1 MRTLARE
8 AVFKYNYSKLFNSD
22 DEGLFDV
29 LIKDFNDDDKNFAT
43 ALNNAVNT
51 HKEDFLNEIFDR
63 VDWQSFTNHNVSTTS
78 HSDIRELITD
88 LTNRLNTLANSDDV
102 TLDQMSELVA
112 YIKNNRGLIDGI
124 TTSKINVADI
134 VDNLTTASSNKVL
147 SANQGVVLKS
157 LIGTE
162 VKKVQDT
169 IGAIESGKTVVGMLA
184 EMRQAYENGESQA
197 LSKAKDYTDAEINK
211 VKSTI
216 GTVTEGKTVMELLA
230 ESRTT
235 AESNAKTYAE
245 GLVMTD
251 GVAKFEAVG
260 VAAGLVDGL
269 ANGAVKTN
277 TEAIAVINGS
287 AEGSIAKAKAD
298 AIADAAAKLKEVT
311 DTLKSAAFVEVATLE
326 STMDS
331 KDATNLAAAKTY
343 AATYTDELF
352 GSFKFAETTDI
363 DGLFA
368 TEA

>member
-1 MRTLARE
+1 MSLTANELMHFVQGSDITGASTYDIWKSINPRGTVEEFIAY
-8 AVFKYNYSKLFNSD
+8 FKGDSTYEVWVKKPENVGKS
-22 DEGLFDV
+22 
-29 LIKDFNDDDKNFAT
+29 
-43 ALNNAVNT
+43 
-51 HKEDFLNEIFDR
+51 KEDFLNEIFDR

-235 AESNAKTYAE
+235 AESNAKKYTDAE
-245 GLVMTD
+245 I
-251 GVAKFEAVG
+251 
-260 VAAGLVDGL
+260 
-269 ANGAVKTN
+269 VKVNTSITN
-277 TEAIAVINGS
+277 LSNTHS
-287 AEGSIAKAKAD
+287 ADK
-298 AIADAAAKLKEVT
+298 T
-311 DTLKSAAFVEVATLE
+311 TLE
-326 STMDS
+326 SVDTELKNRTTALENKVAS
-331 KDATNLAAAKTY
+331 LESVEHVEITN
-343 AATYTDELF
+343 
-352 GSFKFAETTDI
+352 SQI
-363 DGLFA
+363 DGLFSK
-368 TEA
+368 